1 MSMATG
7 MLGILA
13 ALGVLIWLAYRGWSV
28 LLLAPVCA
36 LIAATVAGE
45 PLLASWTQTFM
56 SNAATFVAQFFP
68 IFLLGA
74 LFGKLMEASGS
85 VEVIANWLV
94 RQLSER
100 RAILAIVLAGAFV
113 TYGGVSLFVAFFV
126 LAPMSHALFKAAN
139 IPHRL
144 MPAAIALGTSTF
156 TMSAMPGTPAIQN
169 AIPMPFFGT
178 NPFAAPGLGLI
189 ASAIMLGLGLWWLHL
204 AEGRTRRAGE
214 GYRYEGDTEPSAAV
228 ADDIVRERAT
238 VAREFDPNEITRGGH
253 SASSPPFAIAA
264 LPLLVVIAVNLVM
277 SFAVLPRLDAGFLN
291 EPRWGST
298 SLTAVS
304 GVWSVIVALTAAN
317 LVLIA
322 INAQR
327 LPKLRETMAA
337 GLNAAALPIL
347 SVASLVGFGAVV
359 AGLPA
364 FEAVK
369 AWVLGI
375 EGGPLVSLA
384 LATNILAALTG
395 SASGGLTIAL
405 DALAP
410 TYMQIAHQTGLD
422 PALMHRVAVIGAGT
436 LDSLPHNG
444 AVVTLLA
451 VCGTTHRD
459 GYFHIV
465 MTAIVSALI
474 ALVAVIVLG
483 STVGSF

>member
-1 MSMATG
+1 MG
-7 MLGILA
+7 MLGILV

-28 LLLAPVCA
+28 LLLAPICA
-36 LIAATVAGE
+36 LIAAQVAGE

-56 SNAATFVAQFFP
+56 VNAAGFVAQFFP

-85 VEVIANWLV
+85 IEVIAAWLV
-94 RQLSER
+94 KRLGER

-126 LAPMSHALFKAAN
+126 LAPMSHALFRAAN

-189 ASAIMLGLGLWWLHL
+189 ASAIMLGLGLWWLQW
-204 AEGRTRRAGE
+204 AESRARRAGE
-214 GYRYEGDTEPSAAV
+214 SYRYEGVAEPDAAIES
-228 ADDIVRERAT
+228 DLVRERAA
-238 VAREFDPNEITRGGH
+238 VAREFDPSEIKRGGH
-253 SASSPPFAIAA
+253 TASLPPFPIAA
-264 LPLLVVIAVNLVM
+264 LPLFAVIAVNLVM
-277 SFAVLPRLDAGFLN
+277 SFAVLPRLDAAFLK

-304 GVWSVIVALTAAN
+304 GVWSVIAALTAAN

-322 INAQR
+322 INSRR
-327 LPKLRETMAA
+327 LPKLRETVGA
-337 GLNAAALPIL
+337 GVNAAALPIL

-359 AGLPA
+359 AALPA

-384 LATNILAALTG
+384 IATNILAALTG

-410 TYMQIAHQTGLD
+410 TYMQIAAQTGLD

-451 VCGTTHRD
+451 VCGTTHKE